1 MSERIFVADKKNI
14 SSKSRNE
21 SYPMQDRMV
30 NFNEAGVLDSTGEQV
45 QPETKF
51 QEKLQKLCTC
61 PPQGIIAKVITN
73 VAIGAVAWGLIWN
86 FAGKESLPGGKL
98 FGIVC
103 LYFCSVIG
111 GKIMELIK
119 IPGLPP
125 LPPFLGGFSPF
136 HLGMLLA
143 GFLIR
148 NIKYVSEVI
157 VIEVKW
163 GVIFRNTALS
173 IILCLA
179 GLGLDPKALSK
190 LKAVCFRLCTG
201 PCIIEACS
209 AAVISHFIMKFPW
222 VWGLMLGF
230 VLGAVSPAVVVLSM
244 LMLQKQGLGVDQGI
258 PTLLIA
264 AASMDDIVAIT
275 GFNIFLG
282 MAFSS
287 GSTFRSIFRG
297 LVEVVIGAGG
307 GCLLGFFIRYF
318 PSKDQKSIVW
328 KRAFFVIG
336 FSAFSLLSCKHFGLP
351 GSGGLCVIVL
361 SFLAGMACSD
371 EKKAVQDIV
380 TFAWQVFQPFLFGLI
395 GAEISITNIGFET
408 VGFCL
413 ATMFLALAVRILA
426 TFLLVTGSGF
436 HWKEKLFIALAW
448 IPKATVQK
456 MVYRELIDTAR
467 EYNDKKLEKYGIY
480 IVTIAFLAILI
491 TAPAGAVIIRL
502 AGPRLLRKTTKGNE
516 DALAIDSFS
525 SKETT

>member
-1 MSERIFVADKKNI
+1 MP
-14 SSKSRNE
+14 NE
-21 SYPMQDRMV
+21 PRCCLARCDRMV

-297 LVEVVIGAGG
+297 LVEVVIGAGA

-361 SFLAGMACSD
+361 SFLVGMACSD
-371 EKKAVQDIV
+371 EKDLGQKAVQDIV

-408 VGFCL
+408 VVQVKQLSLICYRVLFGHYVFGFSGSNSGYVFVGDWLWFSLEGKVIYC
-413 ATMFLALAVRILA
+413 
-426 TFLLVTGSGF
+426 TGMDPQSNC
-436 HWKEKLFIALAW
+436 
-448 IPKATVQK
+448 P
-456 MVYRELIDTAR
+456 DTAR
-467 EYNDKKLEKYGIY
+467 EYNDKKLEKYGLY

>member
-21 SYPMQDRMV
+21 SYPMQ
-30 NFNEAGVLDSTGEQV
+30 EAGVLDSTGEQV

-125 LPPFLGGFSPF
+125 LPPF
-136 HLGMLLA
+136 LGMLLA

-297 LVEVVIGAGG
+297 LVEVVIGAGA

-336 FSAFSLLSCKHFGLP
+336 FSAFSLLSCKYFGLP

-361 SFLAGMACSD
+361 SFLVGMACSD

-448 IPKATVQK
+448 IPKATVQAAIGSTA
-456 MVYRELIDTAR
+456 LDTAR
-467 EYNDKKLEKYGIY
+467 EYNDKKLEKYGMY

-502 AGPRLLRKTTKGNE
+502 TGPRLLRKTTKGNE